1 MKRTETMVSV
11 CTLTYNHA
19 PFLRQ
24 CLDGI
29 LMQQTDFA
37 FEILIHD
44 DASTDGTQD
53 IIREYERN
61 YPDIVKPIYQTEN
74 QFSKGVKISTTY
86 QYPRAKGK
94 YIALCEGD
102 DYWTDPHKL
111 QRQVDFL
118 ESHLDYSMCFHKVGV
133 ETDKDCLKH
142 LYDSLEI
149 REYHCDEIM
158 GNWIVPTCSVVFRKE
173 IYHLIPQDKR
183 LICGDIVLFLTAG
196 SQGRVFCIEGVM
208 GVYRRLSSGLVLGR
222 YTGENGEKK
231 WIAHFEAMR
240 DNFPSLYGTSNAVVL
255 ESKKWRVV
263 NLWSTSK
270 KRCLLEFFKYA
281 RQERWSFVRQVL
293 AHLKYLLLKGF
304 KKDGGS

>member
-1 MKRTETMVSV
+1 MKDESIKVSV

-37 FEILIHD
+37 FEVLIHD
-44 DASTDGTQD
+44 DASTDGTQS
-53 IIREYERN
+53 IIQEYEEK
-61 YPDIVKPIYQTEN
+61 YPNIIKPIYQKEN
-74 QFSKGVKISTTY
+74 QWTKGEDISLKW
-86 QYPRAKGK
+86 QYSRAKGR

-102 DYWTDPHKL
+102 DYWTDPYKL

-118 ESHLDYSMCFHKVGV
+118 ENHLDYSMCFHKVNI
-133 ETDKDCLKH
+133 EADDESLTH
-142 LYDSLEI
+142 LYDSLDS
-149 REYHCDEIM
+149 REYHCDEILA
-158 GNWIVPTCSVVFRKE
+158 NWIVPTCSVMVRKE
-173 IYHLIPQDKR
+173 VTGLIPKDR
-183 LICGDIVLFLTAG
+183 RFTCFDIILFLAAG
-196 SQGRVFCIEGVM
+196 SQGRVFCIDGIM

-222 YTGENGEKK
+222 YTGEDGEKK

-240 DNFPSLYGTSNAVVL
+240 DNFPLLYGTSNAVVL

-263 NLWSTSK
+263 NLWNTSK
-270 KRCLLEFFKYA
+270 KRSLLEFIKYA

-304 KKDGGS
+304 KKDGDS